1 MVKDGDA
8 MGIELKI
15 ARLKKGIK
23 QKELAK
29 VTGVSQQYITALEN
43 GKTGNPTRK
52 VMLSISNAL
61 GTSVQELFFSEEQTN
76 QTH

>member
-1 MVKDGDA
+1 

>member
-1 MVKDGDA
+1 MVKGGDA